1 MALLAPAS
9 QDPPTKLV
17 ASEFTAKSPE
27 FNANGLTRLSA
38 LLGAI
43 GIVVTAGAAV
53 FTYQLLHEPLESV
66 GASVVSHLASAKCTT
81 IARSLTALSL
91 ARSDVQN
98 GEPEGERTDTGPNAT
113 IGVISLG
120 SGELEDFHTSSISQ
134 RESLAILRRLPL
146 DPRNDP
152 QARSVRT
159 ALSGASPELRADLN
173 QHHCNELGYSL
184 TPLAVRAYPIPGR
197 SSGWTAFIYGPWNIR
212 GKQKAAFALVNLSAS
227 ILAISGH
234 DQDPSLQA
242 PGTAQD

>member
-1 MALLAPAS
+1 M
-9 QDPPTKLV
+9 
-17 ASEFTAKSPE
+17 
-27 FNANGLTRLSA
+27 
-38 LLGAI
+38 LGAI
-43 GIVVTAGAAV
+43 GMVVTAGETV

-98 GEPEGERTDTGPNAT
+98 GEPEGERTDPDPNAT
-113 IGVISLG
+113 IGVISLANWD
-120 SGELEDFHTSSISQ
+120 LEDFHTSSISQ

-173 QHHCNELGYSL
+173 QHH
-184 TPLAVRAYPIPGR
+184 
-197 SSGWTAFIYGPWNIR
+197 
-212 GKQKAAFALVNLSAS
+212 
-227 ILAISGH
+227 
-234 DQDPSLQA
+234 
-242 PGTAQD
+242 